1 MHYLGLALK
10 ERIIKS
16 LTNWAYA
23 AEFGDS
29 NANSLKLA
37 IDKVSHPNTKNPSIS
52 LQNIIRIL
60 NWINTLYWIPKFR
73 IIVKV

>member
-1 MHYLGLALK
+1 MHHLGLALK
-10 ERIIKS
+10 EQFIKS
-16 LTNWAYA
+16 LINWAYA
-23 AEFGDS
+23 AEFSGS

-37 IDKVSHPNTKNPSIS
+37 IDNVSHPNTKNPSIP